1 MPIWEYPLSL
11 SPNLGF
17 RIIVKCFFLCLCLCL
32 CKVLVRAERIKNT
45 ISEIRH

>member
-1 MPIWEYPLSL
+1 MPIWEYPLLL

-17 RIIVKCFFLCLCLCL
+17 RIIVTCFSVLCLCL